1 MTTAVTNA
9 IQAYDRASRQI
20 APEMPGNGRPHGQPQ
35 GAEPVSSFAEL
46 VKSGYQA
53 TKQAGLHAEAQSIQA
68 IAGEANL
75 AEVVQAV
82 SKAEVTLQTMVSV
95 RDRVVQSYQEVIRM
109 PL

>member
-20 APEMPGNGRPHGQPQ
+20 ASEMSENRRAQG
-35 GAEPVSSFAEL
+35 GAEPLSSFADL

-95 RDRVVQSYQEVIRM
+95 RDRVVQAYQEVIRM

>member
-1 MTTAVTNA
+1 MPTTVTNA
-9 IQAYDRASRQI
+9 IQAYDRAARQI
-20 APEMPGNGRPHGQPQ
+20 APETSGNDRSKG
-35 GAEPVSSFAEL
+35 EPASSFAEL

-53 TKQAGLHAEAQSIQA
+53 TRQAGLEAEAQSIQA